1 METDMIVLNDFCS
14 THQIEVSF
22 IQSLEEHGLVQTVI
36 VDQSICVHANELPK
50 LERIVRLSQELNI
63 NPEGLDVID
72 HLLRRIETMQHEISE
87 LKNRLDFY
95 DDWREP

>member
-1 METDMIVLNDFCS
+1 METEMIALNDFCLS
-14 THQIEVSF
+14 HQIEVSL

-36 VDQSICVHANELPK
+36 VDQSICVHASELPK

-72 HLLRRIETMQHEISE
+72 HLLRRIEAMQGEISE

-95 DDWREP
+95 GEEEG